1 MFCHNL
7 QETFPLFN
15 NFRVKFM
22 FFPIKLP
29 LIIINSSVPFLY
41 SQVKDWV
48 PRHGAGSIKHLDEKI
63 NNWVIEVKPGQDP
76 MEDPFEKRAT
86 EKKLD
91 MAKQKM
97 RELRNK
103 AESIGEKLPFG
114 VFGTPNRKAERGNL

>member
-1 MFCHNL
+1 M
-7 QETFPLFN
+7 
-15 NFRVKFM
+15 NF
-22 FFPIKLP
+22 
-29 LIIINSSVPFLY
+29 
-41 SQVKDWV
+41 QVKDWV
-48 PRHGAGSIKHLDEKI
+48 PRHGAGSTKHLDEKI

-114 VFGTPNRKAERGNL
+114 VFGTPNRKAERGKQGLKEAGRRAAQSTASIGNYQGI